1 MQIGSAKNTAVIN
14 MTPMIDILLV
24 LLIMFMLLPNRSKGL
39 PSEAPE
45 PAPANQPA
53 IPNRLDVVLRIGK
66 DRSIAIDSQP
76 VNPPELEARLKL
88 TFATR
93 PGGVLFVGGAPE
105 LDFADVASVIDVAR
119 GAGVFR
125 IGLSLIVKGNVRWF
139 VRRLVKGIV
148 NALSVIVGCTRP

>member
-1 MQIGSAKNTAVIN
+1 MQIGSAKDTAVIN

-24 LLIMFMLLPNRSKGL
+24 LLITFMLLPSRTKGL

-45 PAPANQPA
+45 PAPANQTA

-76 VNPPELEARLKL
+76 VSPPELEARLKL

-125 IGLSLIVKGNVRWF
+125 IGLITNHEGDREVEREGDHQ
-139 VRRLVKGIV
+139 
-148 NALSVIVGCTRP
+148 RP